1 MNTTMNKV
9 RNFLIV
15 GMLIVI
21 VLQVCAVFSA
31 LVKYTPS
38 NVIFYCIMVYF
49 TMRNLFSEKPHHI
62 CAFLWSLLT
71 AYLLGW
77 FWGALTVIL
86 YWVLYFLKVR
96 AAHTSSQPQ
105 RNATQRTRAT
115 VVQTTGTI
123 KRFGRIPFVRLPIP
137 WLKYTLDLDQGV
149 LTRDNFF
156 PERHDKDDSRH
167 DFLGKDDDLLL
178 KQVFD
183 WSFSTKLWRRV
194 AGTSCFEFQSKRLEE
209 PGIRKNIGIAC
220 QTEWLNP
227 WDINSSK
234 STNSK

>member
-71 AYLLGW
+71 AYLLGL

-194 AGTSCFEFQSKRLEE
+194 AGTSCFEFQSK
-209 PGIRKNIGIAC
+209 KIGRTGDKKKHWHCLPNGMVESLRHKLI
-220 QTEWLNP
+220 EVN
-227 WDINSSK
+227 
-234 STNSK
+234 

>member
-105 RNATQRTRAT
+105 RNATPVSYTHLT
-115 VVQTTGTI
+115 LPTI
-123 KRFGRIPFVRLPIP
+123 
-137 WLKYTLDLDQGV
+137 
-149 LTRDNFF
+149 
-156 PERHDKDDSRH
+156 
-167 DFLGKDDDLLL
+167 LL
-178 KQVFD
+178 V
-183 WSFSTKLWRRV
+183 
-194 AGTSCFEFQSKRLEE
+194 
-209 PGIRKNIGIAC
+209 
-220 QTEWLNP
+220 
-227 WDINSSK
+227 
-234 STNSK
+234 

>member
-38 NVIFYCIMVYF
+38 YVIFYCIMVYF

-167 DFLGKDDDLLL
+167 DFLG
-178 KQVFD
+178 
-183 WSFSTKLWRRV
+183 
-194 AGTSCFEFQSKRLEE
+194 
-209 PGIRKNIGIAC
+209 
-220 QTEWLNP
+220 
-227 WDINSSK
+227 
-234 STNSK
+234 